1 MRYRVRNPKKS
12 EMQEL
17 FTKFRKYGDV
27 PPDEYRKV
35 RRTSKRKQWL
45 VVVDSDNTILGGGRT
60 YKKDWYEWVVKNAFV
75 IPSARGKGL
84 ANILYAKLTD
94 KAEAEGAYVAEAD
107 ITSTNIPSKMGAVY
121 AGM

>member
-1 MRYRVRNPKKS
+1 
-12 EMQEL
+12 MQEL